1 MKKLPGKVASLLLVL
16 IMVLSGFAMLSAITQ
31 PAAGTGILTVTIS
44 SNINPADAY
53 QTIYFNATASFPAGD
68 GTYGFYYKVLGS
80 SGSMTLAQ
88 NTTSPTWETDFTG
101 ADTYLVKV
109 VAVQTSDVA
118 QGSAEMNETVDPQLT
133 VSASTSKNP
142 IDAGMSVTFT
152 ASVSGGA
159 SPYSY
164 QWYLNN
170 SAVSG
175 ATSSTWTTTTL
186 PTGSPTVYVK
196 VKDSNSYVVQS
207 NVITETVHPDTT
219 VSIISSVSVIDEG
232 MQANFTATATGGS
245 GTYTAYQWYLNG
257 SAVSGATNST
267 WTTTTLPTGSPTV
280 YVTVTD
286 SDSYIAQSNTISVT
300 VNPPLEVSISSSVN
314 PSDYGEAVTFSSVVT
329 GGTPPYYYQW
339 SAMGVNVSGATGPTW
354 TTSTLPVGQDP
365 IRLWVTDSAG
375 DPAPGWPSAAIPRI
389 VLAGDYVSGKGNYIP
404 NTTYIGD
411 NFNVSIAQIGAS
423 SHEGMS
429 YGSWLANYSF
439 QWYKNSI
446 EIPGAT
452 KPYLSTF
459 ENSPGN
465 YLFSVRIVNLTNA
478 SGVYQ
483 GVWWGNWSE
492 TVLPNVLPPDS
503 VEFIEQGLPNGTFWS
518 ANIVIP
524 YGNGFSTING
534 MDGYYTLVRGNSI
547 PSVILTPGNGT
558 WHYEIADYLRSSN
571 GMLMTPGAFVPNIT
585 EGNVTLPA
593 DSANGSVII
602 YISFVP
608 IANTQPNSAISVTHT
623 YSLSTV
629 IAFST
634 VKDSALQGKIL
645 PIASKGPTAPVV
657 LTKTS
662 VSPASKSTSNF
673 ISFIFISLIA
683 ISAIVSALTIRRV
696 SRKKQRDKE
705 VMR

>member
-1 MKKLPGKVASLLLVL
+1 MTPKERSRVISLLLVGMM
-16 IMVLSGFAMLSAITQ
+16 IFSAFAINFAAA
-31 PAAGTGILTVTIS
+31 PASGTGILTVTIS

-53 QTIYFNATASFPAGD
+53 QNIYFNATASFPAGD

-80 SGSMTLAQ
+80 GGSMTMAQ
-88 NTTSPTWETDFTG
+88 NTTSSTWETDFQG

-118 QGSAEMNETVDPQLT
+118 SGWAEMNETIDPQLT
-133 VSASTSKNP
+133 VSISSSKNP
-142 IDAGMSVTFT
+142 IDYGQSVTFT
-152 ASVSGGA
+152 ASASGG
-159 SPYSY
+159 SGSYSY
-164 QWYLNN
+164 QWYLNG

-175 ATSSTWTTTTL
+175 ATSSTWTTTSLPTGSPTIYVDVTDSNSYTVQSNTITETVHPDPVVTITSSVSVIDVGMLANFTATASGGSGSYTYAWYVNSSLISGATSSTFNTTSL
-186 PTGSPTVYVK
+186 PTGSPTVYAK
-196 VKDSNSYVVQS
+196 
-207 NVITETVHPDTT
+207 ITD
-219 VSIISSVSVIDEG
+219 SVS
-232 MQANFTATATGGS
+232 
-245 GTYTAYQWYLNG
+245 YT
-257 SAVSGATNST
+257 
-267 WTTTTLPTGSPTV
+267 
-280 YVTVTD
+280 
-286 SDSYIAQSNTISVT
+286 AQSNTITIT

-314 PSDYGEAVTFSSVVT
+314 PSDYGEAVTFSSIVT
-329 GGTPPYYYQW
+329 GGTPPYHYQW
-339 SAMGVNVSGATGPTW
+339 SAMGENVSGATSSTW

-375 DPAPGWPSAAIPRI
+375 DPAPGWPSASIPRI
-389 VLAGDYVSGKGNYIP
+389 VLAGDYISGKGNYVP
-404 NTTYIGD
+404 NTTYVGD

-439 QWYKNSI
+439 QWYTNSI

-452 KPYLSTF
+452 KPYLSMF

-492 TVLPNVLPPDS
+492 RVLPNVLPPDS

-534 MDGYYTLVRGNSI
+534 ADGYYTLVRGNSI
-547 PSVILTPGNGT
+547 PTVILTPGNGT

-585 EGNVTLPA
+585 QGNVTLPA
-593 DSANGSVII
+593 GSANGTEII

-662 VSPASKSTSNF
+662 VSPASKPIFNF
-673 ISFIFISLIA
+673 TLFIFISLVA
-683 ISAIVSALTIRRV
+683 ISAIVSALTIQRA
-696 SRKKQRDKE
+696 SRKKQRNRE
-705 VMR
+705 VQD